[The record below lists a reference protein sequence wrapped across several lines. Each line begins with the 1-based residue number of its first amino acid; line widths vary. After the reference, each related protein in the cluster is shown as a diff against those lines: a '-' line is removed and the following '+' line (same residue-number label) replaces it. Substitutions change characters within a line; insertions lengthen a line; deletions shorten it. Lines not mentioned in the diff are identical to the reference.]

1 MYQKMTKPYVAK
13 NETWPAC
20 INHRKLSLFLWASRF
35 DFNSM
40 SVMILGHTAPA
51 HRGWNLAT
59 RFSAWAGDWRYIP
72 LCLCLCRTL
81 CCYNICQASS
91 PSKNQVCNDNPTK
104 LQEESYFTPP
114 KMQLKMCMVRTIAMA
129 QAQAEAGEII
139 LWGLGRVMGL
149 LHTRRVI
156 QSSGLWPNLLTGSKY
171 QKDVFWLLTTSQGT
185 RSLKAD
191 IYAY

>member
-1 MYQKMTKPYVAK
+1 
-13 NETWPAC
+13 
-20 INHRKLSLFLWASRF
+20 
-35 DFNSM
+35 
-40 SVMILGHTAPA
+40 
-51 HRGWNLAT
+51 
-59 RFSAWAGDWRYIP
+59 
-72 LCLCLCRTL
+72 
-81 CCYNICQASS
+81 
-91 PSKNQVCNDNPTK
+91 
-104 LQEESYFTPP
+104 
-114 KMQLKMCMVRTIAMA
+114 MQLKMCMVRTIAMA

-139 LWGLGRVMGL
+139 LCGLGRVMGL

>member
-1 MYQKMTKPYVAK
+1 
-13 NETWPAC
+13 
-20 INHRKLSLFLWASRF
+20 
-35 DFNSM
+35 
-40 SVMILGHTAPA
+40 
-51 HRGWNLAT
+51 
-59 RFSAWAGDWRYIP
+59 
-72 LCLCLCRTL
+72 
-81 CCYNICQASS
+81 
-91 PSKNQVCNDNPTK
+91 
-104 LQEESYFTPP
+104 
-114 KMQLKMCMVRTIAMA
+114 MCMVRTIAMA

-139 LWGLGRVMGL
+139 LCGLGRVMGL